1 MAVESNNSAWP
12 LPEPKWR
19 EEDLGH
25 PIPNNEHACSVC
37 MPLWKH
43 NVGYEEGDPSVVAL
57 FKTGYPRFFMH
68 PAVVRL
74 TAQLAAQHGADVDA
88 DQALILPAAQ
98 TAARCAAYV
107 LHRTG
112 TEAEIHATNVGV
124 TLVLAQDEPGARAL
138 REFWQHGGEIVSS
151 RSAKACLDGQRLRLS
166 ATKAKQQ
173 IRNSVA
179 ELQHVEPA
187 DVYLFPSGMAAIYA
201 AWRVTCGPDAPVQF
215 GFPYVDTF
223 KILQRFGTQQ
233 PWFYPNGS
241 QAELRELEA
250 RLEAESV
257 SALFCETPGNPLLKT
272 PDLARL
278 SDLSQRHGFAMVVDD
293 TLGAMI
299 NIDVRPYADLIV
311 TSLTKFFSG
320 GGDVLAGSL
329 ILVRDRPGYV
339 ELKRRLDAEYKD
351 LLSDAD
357 AEILAANCVDVEARV
372 SQINSSAAK
381 LVSVLRNHP
390 LVERVYYPG
399 ETEPALFD
407 AVRDQHFPSGN
418 GGLLSVV
425 LKHAKTAGPK
435 AYDALRVAKG
445 PNLGTNFTLCC
456 PYTILAHYDELEF
469 VQECGVSPYLL
480 RISVGLEG
488 TDWVIDR
495 VVRAIECSY

>member
-1 MAVESNNSAWP
+1 MAVESNNSDWP

-25 PIPNNEHACSVC
+25 PIPDNEHACSVC

-43 NVGYEEGDPSVVAL
+43 NVGYEEGDDSVVSL

-68 PAVVRL
+68 PAVVQL
-74 TAQLAAQHGADVDA
+74 TDQLAQQHNVPVDR
-88 DQALILPAAQ
+88 ALILPSPRA
-98 TAARCAAYV
+98 AARCAAYV

-112 TEAEIHATNVGV
+112 TEAEIHKTNTGV
-124 TLVLAQDEPGARAL
+124 TLVLAKDDPGGRAL

-151 RSAKACLDGQRLRLS
+151 RSAQACLAGQQLAIS
-166 ATKAKQQ
+166 ATAARQQ
-173 IRNSVA
+173 ILNRVA
-179 ELQHVEPA
+179 ELQHVESE

-201 AWRVTCGPDAPVQF
+201 AWRITRGPGAPVQF

-241 QAELRELEA
+241 KAELAEFEA
-250 RLEAESV
+250 RLETESV

-278 SDLSQRHGFAMVVDD
+278 SNLSERHKFAIVVDD

-299 NIDVRPYADLIV
+299 NTDVRPYADLIA

-329 ILVRDRPGYV
+329 TLVRDRPGYA
-339 ELKRRLDAEYKD
+339 ELKQRLDAEYED

-372 SQINSSAAK
+372 TQINASAAE
-381 LVSVLRNHP
+381 LVSVLRDHP

-407 AVRDQHFPSGN
+407 AVRDKHFTSGN

-425 LKHAKTAGPK
+425 LKNAETAGPK
-435 AYDALRVAKG
+435 AYDALQVAKG

-456 PYTILAHYDELEF
+456 PYTILAHYEELEF

-488 TDWVIDR
+488 TDWLIDR
-495 VVRAIECSY
+495 VVRAIESS

>member
-1 MAVESNNSAWP
+1 MEAEFNNLTWP

-19 EEDLGH
+19 EKDLGH
-25 PIPNNEHACSVC
+25 PIPDNEHACSVC

-43 NVGYEEGDPSVVAL
+43 NVGYEEGDESVISL

-68 PAVVRL
+68 PALVQL
-74 TAQLAAQHGADVDA
+74 TARLAKQHGIPVDR
-88 DQALILPAAQ
+88 ALILPAARV
-98 TAARCAAYV
+98 ADRCAAYV

-112 TEAEIHATNVGV
+112 TEAHIQKTDPGV
-124 TLVLAQDEPGARAL
+124 TLVVAQDEPGARAL

-151 RSAKACLDGQRLRLS
+151 RTAQACLDGLQLAIS
-166 ATKAKQQ
+166 ATPARQT
-173 IRNSVA
+173 IRNRVA
-179 ELQHVEPA
+179 ELQHVDPE
-187 DVYLFPSGMAAIYA
+187 DVYLFPSGMAAIYT
-201 AWRVTCGPDAPVQF
+201 AWRITKGPNPPVQF

-223 KILQRFGTQQ
+223 KILERFGTEQ

-241 QAELRELEA
+241 KAELTNFEA
-250 RLEAESV
+250 RLETELV
-257 SALFCETPGNPLLKT
+257 SALFCETPGNPLLRT

-278 SDLSQRHGFAMVVDD
+278 SDLSRRHKFAMVIDD

-299 NIDVRPYADLIV
+299 NTDVRRYADVIA

-329 ILVRDRPGYV
+329 ILVRDRPGYAK
-339 ELKRRLDAEYKD
+339 LKQRLDVEYDD

-357 AEILAANCVDVEARV
+357 AEILAANCHDVEARV
-372 SQINSSAAK
+372 GQINASAAE
-381 LVSVLRNHP
+381 LVSVLRDHP

-399 ETEPALFD
+399 ETEPELVD
-407 AVRDQHFPSGN
+407 AVRDKHFASGN

-425 LKHAKTAGPK
+425 LKNAEIAGPK
-435 AYDALRVAKG
+435 AYDALQVAKG

-456 PYTILAHYDELEF
+456 PYTILAHYEELEF
-469 VQECGVSPYLL
+469 VQKCGVSPYLL

-488 TDWVIDR
+488 TEWIVDR
-495 VVRAIECSY
+495 IVRAIESS